1 MCAAFEKEN
10 KPGVR
15 VSELESANETELQ
28 GVAVSEKITDSTSAL
43 QMFPRDCQLLLIKRI
58 IISHPEKT
66 YLRNGIEG
74 VDPMEYRQWAVLSYE
89 KSSSGKYLDSR
100 HFGGPCVQRFIL
112 FRSESTFPTVFIM
125 PSMLYAVRN
134 EVKTSFAQEVR
145 DFGRLSHACC

>member
-74 VDPMEYRQWAVLSYE
+74 VDPMEYGQWAVLSYE
-89 KSSSGKYLDSR
+89 KVQVENTLAVDILVGHVSNGSFCSDQKVHFLQSSSCPL
-100 HFGGPCVQRFIL
+100 
-112 FRSESTFPTVFIM
+112 
-125 PSMLYAVRN
+125 
-134 EVKTSFAQEVR
+134 
-145 DFGRLSHACC
+145 CCMQ